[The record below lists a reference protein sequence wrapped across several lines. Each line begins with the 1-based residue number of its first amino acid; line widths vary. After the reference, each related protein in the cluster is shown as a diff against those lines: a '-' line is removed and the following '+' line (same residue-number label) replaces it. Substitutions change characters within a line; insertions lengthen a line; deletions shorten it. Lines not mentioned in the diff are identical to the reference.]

1 MTDDEIN
8 FFKYEVD
15 PLECPRCHS
24 PMKVIAV
31 ITEPEEV
38 QKIPRNLVK
47 IGRGRFIWGNI
58 SFLLIYY
65 LLYSF

>member
-24 PMKVIAV
+24 PMKVIVV
-31 ITEPEEV
+31 ITEVEEV
-38 QKIPRNLVK
+38 RKILRHLVK
-47 IGRGRFIWGNI
+47 VGRPLPGLDQ
-58 SFLLIYY
+58 SFV
-65 LLYSF
+65 